1 MDKELLA
8 KKLVE
13 LKEKQQ
19 LVEQTWEKIGNKG
32 LIDFFIEII
41 PIMLDSQRA
50 SIFVLDPEKNKIW
63 LHSGTGM
70 SEQEIEVPA
79 KVSLV
84 GKAIDT
90 GNTQIASHLEDKAGI
105 HEVVDMQTGFQTY
118 NAICVPIQGAK
129 EDVVTGAIQVLNK
142 SGHENFTDEDAE
154 LLYKFALQL
163 RNNVERIFQKQD
175 LRNIAGQIRSK
186 IAKIEAILN
195 G

>member
-1 MDKELLA
+1 MDKELLV
-8 KKLVE
+8 KKLKE

-19 LVEQTWEKIGNKG
+19 LVEQAWEKIGNKG

-41 PIMLDSQRA
+41 PTMLNAQRA
-50 SIFVLDPEKNKIW
+50 SIFVLDPEKEKVW
-63 LHSGTGM
+63 LHSGTGI

-90 GNTQIASHLEDKAGI
+90 GNTQIASHLEEKAGS

-118 NAICVPIQGAK
+118 NTICVPIQGAK
-129 EDVVTGAIQVLNK
+129 EDIVTGAIQVLNK
-142 SGHENFTDEDAE
+142 SGRKDFTDEDAE

-175 LRNIAGQIRSK
+175 LRKIAEEIRAK
-186 IAKIEAILN
+186 IAKIEKILN
-195 G
+195 E